1 MYELKRII
9 KFDDNWY
16 SFQPGDITLL
26 QLKESVVYTP
36 YIQPICLPTV
46 HDNVPR
52 TAICYGTG
60 WGKLSGDSQG

>member
-1 MYELKRII
+1 
-9 KFDDNWY
+9 
-16 SFQPGDITLL
+16 
-26 QLKESVVYTP
+26 VVYTP

-46 HDNVPR
+46 HDIVPK